1 MFKISLKGVLA
12 HKTRLLMTALAVVI
26 ATAFL
31 SSTYIFSDTIQR
43 TFDTLF
49 ADVFRNTDAFVR
61 SSNVIEAEFG
71 SEQRDRIP
79 DSLVAE
85 VAAVPGVA
93 DAQGEVSGFA
103 AIIGRDGKPL
113 VSGTTAPPTFGA
125 STLSG
130 ELETWDFVE
139 GRSPTGPDETAIDK
153 ASADNGNFSIGDRI
167 QIASTTGAR
176 EFTLAG
182 IARFGDAD
190 SPGGATFSLFDL
202 ATAQEFVG
210 KPGFLDSIQVRGDG
224 TVPDDEL
231 APSIEQAL
239 GPDSETE
246 VLTGAEITEENQSQI
261 EESLQFFNIF
271 LTVVAFIALFVSCF
285 VIYNVFSITVAQR
298 QRENALMRAVGA
310 SRRQVT
316 VSLLIESV
324 VVGLVGS
331 ILGLGLGMLLAMGL
345 QRAFSALGLDLP
357 STGLTLLPRTVI
369 LTIIVGL
376 LVTVLSAL
384 LPALRSGRV
393 PPVAAMRDTAIEAT
407 STKKGRTITG
417 LALLAGSVLLILLG
431 LFADGAVLALAFGVL
446 LLFIALFVLGPL
458 IARPVAK
465 ALGRPITRVKGM
477 TGTMATENAAR
488 NPKRTARTAAALVV
502 GVALV
507 TGVSVLASSIR
518 DSVRE
523 IFGEQFTG
531 DFVISTDS
539 FGFGGLSLQLADEL
553 NELPEVETATGIG
566 INFATIEG
574 KGRQITV
581 VDPATVG
588 GVFDLDFVAG
598 DVSDLTPEGVL
609 LSEGRAERDG
619 LSVGSPFQLALADG
633 TPRDLTVQGIYS
645 KDDLAGAITV
655 DQRMFDGSNVD
666 LYDFSVFI
674 TKAPGTSEADAE
686 AAIAQVA
693 EGFPNGDL
701 QSRSD
706 YIDSQ
711 AGQIQQI
718 VNIIYLLLALS
729 VIIAAVGIVITL
741 VLSVFERRRELG
753 LVRAVGM
760 TRSQVRSSVRWE
772 SVITAALGTVQ
783 GIVVGLLLGYA
794 IVVALRSE
802 GLNTFTVPWGAIIAV
817 LIIAFLIGVVAA
829 IYPARKATKIDILDA
844 IATT

>member
-1 MFKISLKGVLA
+1 MFKVSLKGILA

-31 SSTYIFSDTIQR
+31 SSTYILSDTIRQ

-71 SEQRDRIP
+71 AEQRDRIP
-79 DSLVAE
+79 DSLVPE

-103 AIIGRDGKPL
+103 SIIGKDGKPL

-130 ELETWDFVE
+130 DLETWSYVE
-139 GRSPTGPDETAIDK
+139 GTAPSGPTEVAIDK
-153 ASADNGNFSIGDRI
+153 ASADDGDFAIGDPI

-176 EFTLAG
+176 EFSLTG

-210 KPGFLDSIQVRGDG
+210 KSGFLDSIQVRGDG
-224 TVPDDEL
+224 TVPDEQL
-231 APSIEQAL
+231 AASIEEAL
-239 GPDSETE
+239 GPESETE
-246 VLTGAEITEENQSQI
+246 VLTGAEIAEENKSQI
-261 EESLQFFNIF
+261 EEGLQFFTIF

-298 QRENALMRAVGA
+298 QRENALMRAIGA
-310 SRRQVT
+310 SRRQVA
-316 VSLLIESV
+316 VSLLLESV

-331 ILGLGLGMLLAMGL
+331 ILGIGLGLLLAMGL
-345 QRAFSALGLDLP
+345 QLGFSALGLDLP
-357 STGLTLLPRTVI
+357 STGLVLLPRTVI
-369 LTIIVGL
+369 LTIIVGV

-393 PPVAAMRDTAIEAT
+393 PPVAAMRDTALETA
-407 STKKGRTITG
+407 STTRGRTITG
-417 LALLAGSVLLILLG
+417 LALLAVSVALILFG
-431 LFADGAVLALAFGVL
+431 LFAGEPLFLAFGVL

-458 IARPVAK
+458 VARPVAK
-465 ALGRPITRVKGM
+465 ALGRPIARVKGM

-523 IFGEQFTG
+523 IFGEQFRG

-539 FGFGGLSLQLADEL
+539 FGFGGLSLQLADDL
-553 NELPEVETATGIG
+553 NELPEVDTATGIG
-566 INFATIEG
+566 INYATVNG

-588 GVFDLDFVAG
+588 AVFDLDFVAG

-609 LSEGRAERDG
+609 VSEGRAKSDD
-619 LSVGSPFQLALADG
+619 LSVGSPFQLSLADG

-645 KDDLAGAITV
+645 KDDLAGSITV
-655 DQRMFDGSNVD
+655 DQRLFDGTNVD
-666 LYDFSVFI
+666 LYDFAVFI
-674 TKAPGTSEADAE
+674 TKAQGTSEADAE
-686 AAIAQVA
+686 AAIAPVA
-693 EGFPNGDL
+693 EQFPNGDL

-706 YIDSQ
+706 YIDEQ

-760 TRSQVRSSVRWE
+760 TRAQVRSSVRWE

-802 GLNTFTVPWGAIIAV
+802 GLNTFTVPWPAIIFV

-829 IYPARKATKIDILDA
+829 IYPARKATRVDILDA

>member
-1 MFKISLKGVLA
+1 MFKVSLKGVLA
-12 HKTRLLMTALAVVI
+12 HKARLLMTALAVVI

-49 ADVFRNTDAFVR
+49 ADVFRTTDAYVR
-61 SSNVIEAEFG
+61 SSNVIEADFG
-71 SEQRDRIP
+71 TEQRDRIP

-93 DAQGEVSGFA
+93 DAQGGVQGFA
-103 AIIGRDGKPL
+103 AIIGKDGKPL
-113 VSGTTAPPTFGA
+113 VSGNTAPPTFGG

-130 ELETWDFVE
+130 ELDVWDFVE
-139 GRSPTGPDETAIDK
+139 GTPPSGPDEVAIDK
-153 ASADNGNFSIGDRI
+153 GSADDGGFSIGDRI

-176 EFTLAG
+176 EFTLVG

-202 ATAQEFVG
+202 PTAQEFVG

-224 TVPDDEL
+224 TMSDAEL
-231 APSIEQAL
+231 ASNIEQAL

-261 EESLQFFNIF
+261 EENLQFFNIF

-298 QRENALMRAVGA
+298 QRENALMRAIGA
-310 SRRQVT
+310 SRRQVA
-316 VSLLIESV
+316 VSLLVESI
-324 VVGLVGS
+324 VVGLLGS
-331 ILGLGLGMLLAMGL
+331 ILGLGLGMLLAIGL
-345 QRAFSALGLDLP
+345 QKAFSALGLDLP
-357 STGLTLLPRTVI
+357 STGLVLLPRTVT
-369 LTIIVGL
+369 LTIVVGL

-393 PPVAAMRDTAIEAT
+393 PPVAAMRDTAVET
-407 STKKGRTITG
+407 TTTRKGRTITG
-417 LALLAGSVLLILLG
+417 LALLAVSVLLILVG
-431 LFADGAVLALAFGVL
+431 LFAGAPLALAPGVL

-465 ALGRPITRVKGM
+465 ALGRPIRRVKGM

-523 IFGEQFTG
+523 IFGEQFLG
-531 DFVISTDS
+531 DFVVSTS
-539 FGFGGLSLQLADEL
+539 NFGFGGLSPQLADEL
-553 NELPEVETATGIG
+553 NQLPEVGTATGIG
-566 INFATIEG
+566 INFATIDG
-574 KGRQITV
+574 KGRQITI

-588 GVFDLDFVAG
+588 AVFDLEFIEG

-609 LSEGRAERDG
+609 LSKGRANRDG
-619 LSVGSPFQLALADG
+619 LSVGSPFQLSLADG
-633 TPRDLTVQGIYS
+633 TPRDLTVQGIYE
-645 KDDLAGAITV
+645 KDELAGSVTV
-655 DQRMFDGSNVD
+655 DRHLFDGTSVD

-674 TKAPGTSEADAE
+674 TKADGTSEADAE
-686 AAIAQVA
+686 AAIARVV
-693 EGFPNGDL
+693 ERFPNGDL

-711 AGQIQQI
+711 AAQIQQV

-783 GIVVGLLLGYA
+783 GLVVGLLLGYA

-802 GLNTFTVPWGAIIAV
+802 GLNTFTVPWPAIIAV
-817 LIIAFLIGVVAA
+817 LVIAFLIGVVAA
-829 IYPARKATKIDILDA
+829 IYPARKATRVDILEA

>member
-1 MFKISLKGVLA
+1 MFKVSLKGILA

-49 ADVFRNTDAFVR
+49 ADVFRNTDAYVR

-71 SEQRDRIP
+71 AEQRDRIP
-79 DSLVAE
+79 DGLVPE

-93 DAQGEVSGFA
+93 DAQGEVQGFA
-103 AIIGRDGKPL
+103 AIIGKDGKPL
-113 VSGTTAPPTFGA
+113 ISGATAPPTFGG

-130 ELETWDFVE
+130 ELETWEFVE
-139 GRSPTGPDETAIDK
+139 GKSPSGPDEVAIDK
-153 ASADNGNFSIGDRI
+153 ASADKGHFSIGDRI

-176 EFTLAG
+176 EFNLVG
-182 IARFGDAD
+182 NARFGDAD

-202 ATAQEFVG
+202 PTAQEFVG
-210 KPGFLDSIQVRGDG
+210 KPGFLDAIQVQGDG
-224 TVPDDEL
+224 TLSDEEL
-231 APSIEQAL
+231 ASRIEDAL
-239 GPDSETE
+239 GPDTETE

-261 EESLQFFNIF
+261 EENLQFFNIF
-271 LTVVAFIALFVSCF
+271 LNVIAFIAVFVSCF

-298 QRENALMRAVGA
+298 QRENALMRAIGA

-316 VSLLIESV
+316 MSLLVESV

-331 ILGLGLGMLLAMGL
+331 ILGLGLGMLLAMAL
-345 QRAFSALGLDLP
+345 QKAFSALGLDLP
-357 STGLTLLPRTVI
+357 STGLVLLPRTVV

-384 LPALRSGRV
+384 LPAMRSGRV
-393 PPVAAMRDTAIEAT
+393 PPVAAMRDTALE
-407 STKKGRTITG
+407 TKTTTKGRTITG
-417 LALLAGSVLLILLG
+417 LALLAVSVVLILIG
-431 LFADGAVLALAFGVL
+431 LFAGAPLALAPGVL

-465 ALGRPITRVKGM
+465 TLGRPITRVKGM

-523 IFGEQFTG
+523 IFGDQFRG
-531 DFVISTDS
+531 DFVISTNS
-539 FGFGGLSLQLADEL
+539 FGFGGLSPQLADEL
-553 NELPEVETATGIG
+553 NQLPEVATATGIG
-566 INFATIEG
+566 VNFATIEG

-588 GVFDLDFVAG
+588 TVFDLGFVAG

-609 LSEGRAERDG
+609 LSEGRANRDG
-619 LSVGSPFQLALADG
+619 LTVGSPFQLSLADG
-633 TPRDLTVQGIYS
+633 TPRDLTVQGIYTE
-645 KDDLAGAITV
+645 DDLAGAITV
-655 DQRMFDGSNVD
+655 DRHLFDGSNVD
-666 LYDFSVFI
+666 QYDFSVFI
-674 TKAPGTSEADAE
+674 KKAEGTSEADAE
-686 AAIAQVA
+686 TAIARVA
-693 EGFPNGDL
+693 EQFPNGDL

-711 AGQIQQI
+711 AGQIQQV

-783 GIVVGLLLGYA
+783 GLVVGLLLGYA

-802 GLNTFTVPWGAIIAV
+802 GLNTFTVPWPAIIAV
-817 LIIAFLIGVVAA
+817 LVIAFLIGVVAA
-829 IYPARKATKIDILDA
+829 IYPARKATRVDILEA